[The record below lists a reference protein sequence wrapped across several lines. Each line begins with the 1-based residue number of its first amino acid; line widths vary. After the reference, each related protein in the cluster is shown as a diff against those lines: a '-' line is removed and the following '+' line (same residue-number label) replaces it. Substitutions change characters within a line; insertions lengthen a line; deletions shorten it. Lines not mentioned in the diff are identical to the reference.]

1 MNIDRREFLRM
12 AGAFAA
18 MLTCNP
24 EALAAGD
31 RVITHA
37 THMGP
42 LKAYVRN
49 GKIVRIEA
57 MDIDLD
63 PVDLL
68 FAHKDA
74 VHARNRVKYPC
85 VRKSYLDGSDRR
97 HMRGAEEF
105 VRVDWGTALDLVAE
119 ALAKTKGEYG
129 NESIFKTTYA
139 RWAHPGRIHQ
149 AASLQAR
156 MLGLFGGFTDIVG
169 DYSAGA
175 ATQILPHVMGDIEV
189 YSQQTSR
196 EVVLDKTELILMWG
210 ADPFKTNKID
220 YHVPIHSDGAWL
232 HKMRDKGVKFVTV
245 DPTKN
250 MSVDELGSEWVPI
263 KAASDV
269 PMILAMC
276 YTLYEEKLYNKKFID
291 KYTVG
296 FGVFLKYLRGE
307 KDGKVKNAKW
317 AEKICGVPAHK
328 IKELARMAVKHRTLV
343 TGSWA
348 PQRTQYGEQFHW
360 SLVALASMI
369 GQIGLA
375 GGGIYFNI
383 HYCSAGAP
391 YTGVGAPLML
401 SQGRNPVNILIPA
414 SRMGEM
420 LLNPGK
426 TIDYNGKKL
435 TYPNIKLIYSAGVTP
450 IGHQPNVNKLVE
462 GFRKVDTV
470 ITHEP
475 WWTPTARYS
484 DIVLPATTSFERN
497 DISFGSSYGT
507 EYAFAMKQVISPLFE
522 ARNDYDIFLELSK
535 RFGFE
540 RAYTGGKSIDEWI
553 RWSYSK
559 MRTKVSFNDF
569 WKKGYVHFIAPKSS
583 REYVRHAD
591 FRKDPVANYL
601 RTPSGKIELFSEKVA
616 SFGYNDCPGYPAW
629 IEPTEGPASYMAK
642 KYPFQLI
649 TPHPIHRLHS
659 QLDNTSL
666 GAKHKV
672 AGREPVYMNKFDARR
687 LGLKQGDTVEVYNSR
702 GTILAGLMPTERIT
716 RGVLAIE
723 EGAWY
728 AAENP
733 SKDNSRCVSG
743 QVNILTSD
751 RPSSRLAQ
759 AISAN
764 TCLVAIR
771 KVSGKLPRNTAY
783 DSPPVRERL

>member
-1 MNIDRREFLRM
+1 MNTDRREFLKM

-74 VHARNRVKYPC
+74 VYARNRVKYPC

-232 HKMRDKGVKFVTV
+232 RKMKDKGIKFVTI

-276 YTLYEEKLYNKKFID
+276 YTLYEEKLYNKQFID

-296 FGVFLKYLRGE
+296 FNVFLKYLRGE

-317 AEKICGVPAHK
+317 AEKICGVPAQK

-348 PQRTQYGEQFHW
+348 PQRIQYGEQFHW

-462 GFRKVDTV
+462 RFRKVDTV

-497 DISFGSSYGT
+497 DISFGSSYGI
-507 EYAFAMKQVISPLFE
+507 EYAFAMKQVISPLFD

-540 RAYTGGKSIDEWI
+540 KAYTGGKSVDEWI

-559 MRTKVSFNDF
+559 MRTKVSFSDF
-569 WKKGYVHFIAPKSS
+569 WKKGYVHFTSPKSS

-687 LGLKQGDTVEVYNSR
+687 MGLKHGDTVEVYNSR
-702 GTILAGLMPTERIT
+702 GTVLAGVVPTEKIT

-751 RPSSRLAQ
+751 RPTSRLAQ

-771 KVSGKLPRNTAY
+771 KAGGKLPRNTAY

>member
-12 AGAFAA
+12 AGAVAA
-18 MLTCNP
+18 MIACNP

-42 LKAYVRN
+42 LKAYIKN

-68 FAHKDA
+68 FAQKDA
-74 VHARNRVKYPC
+74 VYARNRVKYPC

-97 HMRGAEEF
+97 HLRGAEEF
-105 VRVDWGTALDLVAE
+105 VRVDWQTALDLVAE
-119 ALAKTKGEYG
+119 ALANTKGEYG

-149 AASLQAR
+149 ASSLQGR

-189 YSQQTSR
+189 YSQQTSH
-196 EVVLDKTELILMWG
+196 EVVLDKTQLIIMWG
-210 ADPFKTNKID
+210 ADPFKTNKVD
-220 YHVPIHSDGAWL
+220 YHVPIHSGSEWFR
-232 HKMRDKGVKFVTV
+232 KMKQKGIRFVTV

-250 MSVDELGSEWVPI
+250 SSIDAIGSEWVPI

-276 YTLYEEKLYNKKFID
+276 HTLYEEKLYNKNFID

-307 KDGKVKNAKW
+307 KDGTVKDAKW
-317 AEKICGVPAHK
+317 AEKICGVPAQK

-348 PQRTQYGEQFHW
+348 PQRVQYGEQFHW
-360 SLVALASMI
+360 SLVALACMI

-391 YTGVGAPLML
+391 YSGAGIPLML

-414 SRMGEM
+414 SRMCEM

-450 IGHQPNVNKLVE
+450 IGHQPNVNKLIE

-497 DISFGSSYGT
+497 DITFGSSYGV
-507 EYAFAMKQVISPLFE
+507 EYAFAMKQLISPMFE
-522 ARNDYDIFLELSK
+522 ARNDYDIFLELAK
-535 RFGFE
+535 RFGLE
-540 RAYTGGKSIDEWI
+540 RAYTGGKSVNDWI
-553 RWSYSK
+553 KWSYSK
-559 MRTKVSFNDF
+559 MRTNVSFDDF
-569 WKKGYVHFIAPKSS
+569 WKKGYVHFSAPKSS

-591 FRKDPVANYL
+591 FRKDPVANFL

-616 SFGYNDCPGYPAW
+616 SFGYNDCPGYPTW
-629 IEPTEGPASYMAK
+629 IEPQEGPASYMAK
-642 KYPFQLI
+642 RFPFQLI
-649 TPHPIHRLHS
+649 TPHPTHRLHS
-659 QLDNTSL
+659 QLDNTQLAAS
-666 GAKHKV
+666 HKV
-672 AGREPVYMNKFDARR
+672 AGREPVYINKFDARR
-687 LGLKQGDTVEVYNSR
+687 LGLKRGDTVEIYNSR
-702 GTILAGLMPTERIT
+702 GSILAGVLPTDRIT
-716 RGVLAIE
+716 RGVVAVE

-743 QVNILTSD
+743 QVNVLTSD
-751 RPSSRLAQ
+751 RPTSRLAQ

-771 KVSGKLPRNTAY
+771 KVSGKLPPNTAY